1 MASSLLSRETI
12 TSPALPFFPPGQLLA
27 TSETSNEAPAHPD
40 RSFLIDRSSGLKFT
54 PTDELTYVPYPIVTT
69 RPLPAIGR
77 SVDANG
83 VVVADWNH
91 AFHPRE
97 RLTTGGK
104 TELGL
109 RNSRTEW
116 VHRDDHNAYHREFVG
131 PDLASCPD
139 LLAPMI
145 FSAASFIPDRGLHY
159 DGAKRAEV
167 VPLST
172 EYREY
177 LWTSGRIR
185 VPNVASVRDA
195 LVERALE
202 NDFGGIKEATIDEF
216 LSTADRSRRLELG
229 STLLSLALHET
240 TAPLRDAYR
249 LSYRNH
255 QLPPNTART
264 VGKFTMH
271 IIKRSGQVRAIN
283 ALDTRLRAVA

>member
-1 MASSLLSRETI
+1 MAI
-12 TSPALPFFPPGQLLA
+12 
-27 TSETSNEAPAHPD
+27 SEAASEAPVHPA
-40 RSFLIDRSSGLKFT
+40 RSFLIDTDGGLKFT
-54 PTDELTYVPYPIVTT
+54 PVDELTYVPYPIVTT

-97 RLTTGGK
+97 HLTMGGK
-104 TELGL
+104 TEVGL

-116 VHRDDHNAYHREFVG
+116 VHRDNHNAYHREFVG

-139 LLAPMI
+139 LLSPMI
-145 FSAASFIPDRGLHY
+145 FAAASFIPDKGLLY
-159 DGAKRAEV
+159 DGARTAEL
-167 VPLST
+167 VPLSA
-172 EYREY
+172 EYRDY

-185 VPNVASVRDA
+185 IPNISFVRDA

-202 NDFGGIKEATIDEF
+202 NDFGGVKDTTIDEF
-216 LSTADRSRRLELG
+216 LSTANRLRRFELG

-249 LSYRNH
+249 LSYYNH
-255 QLPPNTART
+255 QLPPHAART

-271 IIKRSGQVRAIN
+271 IIRRSGHVRALS
-283 ALDTRLRAVA
+283 ALDAKLRAAA